1 MNIRGII
8 LEGYSNSGKT
18 SLLRAIKQYQA
29 QDETSESSVVILGE
43 HYSQILNNVHGKL
56 VQLSQEQ
63 HIDLLR
69 NRVDMIKQ
77 LNDWANFLGPG
88 RRKSRGLFFVLER
101 FHLNHRVAFSE
112 SNPIEITELEK
123 QLYELGAKCMLLT
136 ISNDKAEERIKS
148 RNSEDWLNKSKESIE
163 QACKDLIETQNILR
177 IQAAKSV
184 VPTTEMNTDHKNWDE
199 YARLIM
205 EDHDFA

>member
-1 MNIRGII
+1 MNIRGIV

-29 QDETSESSVVILGE
+29 QDESLESSVVILGE

-56 VQLSQEQ
+56 VQLSREQ

-69 NRVDMIKQ
+69 SRLDMIQQ
-77 LNDWANFLGPG
+77 LKDWATFLGPG

-112 SNPIEITELEK
+112 SNDIEITELEK
-123 QLYELGAKCMLLT
+123 QLYELVAKCMMLT
-136 ISNDKAEERIKS
+136 ISNDKVEERIKS
-148 RNSEDWLNKSKESIE
+148 RNPEDWINRSKEYIVQS
-163 QACKDLIETQNILR
+163 CKELIETQNNLR

-184 VPTTEMNTDHKNWDE
+184 IPTHEINTDHKDWKE
-199 YARLIM
+199 YA
-205 EDHDFA
+205 

>member
-29 QDETSESSVVILGE
+29 QDETSESSVVIFGE

-56 VQLSQEQ
+56 FRLSQEQ

-69 NRVDMIKQ
+69 SRVDMIKQ

-112 SNPIEITELEK
+112 SNAIEITELEK
-123 QLYELGAKCMLLT
+123 QLYELGAKCMMLT
-136 ISNDKAEERIKS
+136 ISNDKVEERIKS
-148 RNSEDWLNKSKESIE
+148 RNSEDWLNKSKEYIE
-163 QACKDLIETQNILR
+163 QACKDLIETQNNLR

-184 VPTTEMNTDHKNWDE
+184 IPTKEINTDHKNWNE